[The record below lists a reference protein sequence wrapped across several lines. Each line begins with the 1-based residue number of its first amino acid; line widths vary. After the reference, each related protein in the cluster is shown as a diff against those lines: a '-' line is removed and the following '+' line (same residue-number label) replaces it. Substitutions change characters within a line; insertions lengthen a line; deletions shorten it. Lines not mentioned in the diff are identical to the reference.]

1 MSLNY
6 GKKNLKNFID
16 IIARVFI
23 SSIFINALPTM
34 IFDFSYNSKYI
45 NSAGIYAF
53 LSPFLLFSSIILIII
68 GVCFFILRKASNLGP
83 ILLLVFLIPTTFIIH
98 VFAFPD
104 IGAIIRNLSIIGVL
118 IITILRD

>member
-1 MSLNY
+1 MFFNLR
-6 GKKNLKNFID
+6 KKNLINFID
-16 IIARVFI
+16 TIARVFI

-34 IFDFSYNSKYI
+34 IFDFSYYSRYI
-45 NSAGIYAF
+45 NSTGINEL
-53 LSPFLLFSSIILIII
+53 LSPFLLFSSITLIII
-68 GVCFFILRKASNLGP
+68 GIFLFIFRKASNLGP
-83 ILLLVFLIPTTFIIH
+83 IILLVFLIPTTFIIH

>member
-1 MSLNY
+1 MFLNL
-6 GKKNLKNFID
+6 GKKNLNNFID
-16 IIARVFI
+16 TIARVFI

-45 NSAGIYAF
+45 NSAGIYKS
-53 LSPFLLFSSIILIII
+53 LSSLFLFSSIVLIII
-68 GVCFFILRKASNLGP
+68 GVCFFIFKKESNLGP
-83 ILLLVFLIPTTFIIH
+83 IILLVFLIPTTFIIH